1 MLNKVL
7 NTAYSI
13 GAAIVVFGAW
23 GKIEHKDF
31 GDTAL
36 TAGLLTEV
44 VLFLVYGIMEW
55 RKEPETTTEKT
66 IANSGNG
73 GNTEELT
80 DALKGVSTTLNKIFR
95 V

>member
-1 MLNKVL
+1 MLNKIL
-7 NTAYSI
+7 NTAYSV

-44 VLFLVYGIMEW
+44 VLFLVYGFMEW
-55 RKEPETTTEKT
+55 RKEPETTIT
-66 IANSGNG
+66 NSVNG

>member
-55 RKEPETTTEKT
+55 RKESETTKT